1 MRILSF
7 PASSREFFELAVMAD
22 QRIRRT
28 IMAQLGLC
36 FAFEFAQ
43 HAEGPGQRIA
53 RSQYLRAAALP
64 ASRFIDED
72 RRGAWRDAGS
82 RGEFYCRADDAGGRH
97 DPLCRRARS

>member
-36 FAFEFAQ
+36 FAFEFGDDVQGQ
-43 HAEGPGQRIA
+43 HLAK
-53 RSQYLRAAALP
+53 L
-64 ASRFIDED
+64 DT
-72 RRGAWRDAGS
+72 
-82 RGEFYCRADDAGGRH
+82 H
-97 DPLCRRARS
+97 